1 MNHESSSA
9 LPAAI
14 RVRGAR
20 VHNLKNID
28 VDVPLHKIVGIAGV
42 SGSGKSSLALGVLY
56 AEGSRRYLEALSTYT
71 RRRMTQ
77 AEKAQVDEIRYVPA
91 ALALHQRPGV
101 PGMRS
106 TFGTM
111 TELLNSLRLMFS
123 RLSHYPCPACGCMV
137 PSSLNIAAEI
147 PLYCPRCGAQ
157 VPVLGAE
164 QFAFNSTGACPDC
177 EGTGIVRVVDESTLV
192 PDESLSINEGAVL
205 PWQTLMWSLMKEI
218 AEKMG
223 VRTNVPFRELTP
235 EERDMVFHGPAKKV
249 HLLYQNSKTGAAGE
263 MDFTYF
269 NAVYTVENALAKVTD
284 EKGMKR
290 VERFLKQ
297 GPCPACGGSRLNAAA
312 RAPRLRGIGLADAC
326 RMALAALGL
335 VFALCA
341 FLLLKHREMERS
353 GDVIAVG
360 WLRPVALY
368 VFTIG
373 CALVLGALMA
383 ELFSSQTADNFW
395 YVLLFL
401 FVGAFVGY
409 FVGKMLLQKTI
420 HVFRSGWLGLGIC
433 CLALLLAFGAAEF
446 DLFGY
451 SRYLPE
457 RGAVQAAGLT
467 HYQSSGLYTTQDD
480 AFVQD
485 VLALHTAAIAEKG
498 AQEHRRHAYQLGADY
513 TEDGTLTERYYSI
526 VYNDAELNDPDS
538 LISRFSALYNSP
550 VCVRIRAG
558 FDTPRTEKSVLS
570 CYVSSYDTG
579 ASLDLTGSDAW
590 RVYEACLDDINA
602 GRLGAAGVSGSTK
615 QRDGSNY
622 TPLTLIFTV
631 STDVPGQTDS
641 LYVDSIPLS
650 AAETVSALQ
659 ALGADPY
666 WRAAG

>member
-1 MNHESSSA
+1 MQIEKTLLSYARFNASIVPFLLGGLLAWVLFSWLFRAGTAYFYAALPVRRETLFLTNYLTGVLLCAAPALLSA
-9 LPAAI
+9 LLLWAVGAGFGAAAFVPAMQVFAAAMLGFLLFFSFA
-14 RVRGAR
+14 VLVCCVVGQMAAM
-20 VHNLKNID
+20 
-28 VDVPLHKIVGIAGV
+28 PIVYVILNFTFFV
-42 SGSGKSSLALGVLY
+42 
-56 AEGSRRYLEALSTYT
+56 LEAIVRHLLFTFVYGMPYSQSST
-71 RRRMTQ
+71 MQ
-77 AEKAQVDEIRYVPA
+77 SF
-91 ALALHQRPGV
+91 ALHA
-101 PGMRS
+101 
-106 TFGTM
+106 T
-111 TELLNSLRLMFS
+111 
-123 RLSHYPCPACGCMV
+123 
-137 PSSLNIAAEI
+137 
-147 PLYCPRCGAQ
+147 
-157 VPVLGAE
+157 PVLGLL
-164 QFAFNSTGACPDC
+164 QGGF
-177 EGTGIVRVVDESTLV
+177 RVATDW
-192 PDESLSINEGAVL
+192 A
-205 PWQTLMWSLMKEI
+205 
-218 AEKMG
+218 
-223 VRTNVPFRELTP
+223 
-235 EERDMVFHGPAKKV
+235 ERD
-249 HLLYQNSKTGAAGE
+249 
-263 MDFTYF
+263 
-269 NAVYTVENALAKVTD
+269 
-284 EKGMKR
+284 GMYYM
-290 VERFLKQ
+290 E
-297 GPCPACGGSRLNAAA
+297 LN
-312 RAPRLRGIGLADAC
+312 PQLEGWGYLG
-326 RMALAALGL
+326 ALAALGL

-480 AFVQD
+480 VFVQD
-485 VLALHTAAIAEKG
+485 VLALHAAAIAEKG

-513 TEDGTLTERYYSI
+513 TEQFYITYRMADGTLTERYYSI
-526 VYNDAELNDPDS
+526 VYNDAELKDPDS

-550 VCVRIRAG
+550 VCVRTRAG

-579 ASLDLTGSDAW
+579 ADLELTGSDAW

-602 GRLGAAGVSGSTK
+602 GLLGAADVSGSTK
-615 QRDGSNY
+615 QSDGSNY

>member
-1 MNHESSSA
+1 MIYTVTTN
-9 LPAAI
+9 P
-14 RVRGAR
+14 
-20 VHNLKNID
+20 NID
-28 VDVPLHKIVGIAGV
+28 YYMDLRAPLRVGGINRSGRELLAPGGKGINVSLMLQTLGKPSCVLGYLAGPT
-42 SGSGKSSLALGVLY
+42 GRL
-56 AEGSRRYLEALSTYT
+56 LEALMKDTGCDCHWFWLQSGQT
-71 RRRMTQ
+71 RINTKINTSP
-77 AEKAQVDEIRYVPA
+77 E
-91 ALALHQRPGV
+91 
-101 PGMRS
+101 
-106 TFGTM
+106 T
-111 TELLNSLRLMFS
+111 
-123 RLSHYPCPACGCMV
+123 
-137 PSSLNIAAEI
+137 
-147 PLYCPRCGAQ
+147 
-157 VPVLGAE
+157 
-164 QFAFNSTGACPDC
+164 AFNAS
-177 EGTGIVRVVDESTLV
+177 
-192 PDESLSINEGAVL
+192 
-205 PWQTLMWSLMKEI
+205 
-218 AEKMG
+218 
-223 VRTNVPFRELTP
+223 
-235 EERDMVFHGPAKKV
+235 GPA
-249 HLLYQNSKTGAAGE
+249 LGQ
-263 MDFTYF
+263 
-269 NAVYTVENALAKVTD
+269 
-284 EKGMKR
+284 
-290 VERFLKQ
+290 
-297 GPCPACGGSRLNAAA
+297 
-312 RAPRLRGIGLADAC
+312 ADID
-326 RMALAALGL
+326 
-335 VFALCA
+335 ALCA

-480 AFVQD
+480 VFVQD
-485 VLALHTAAIAEKG
+485 VLALHAAAIAEKG

-513 TEDGTLTERYYSI
+513 TEQFYITYRMADGTLTERYYSI
-526 VYNDAELNDPDS
+526 VYNDAELKDPDS

-579 ASLDLTGSDAW
+579 ADLELTGSDAW

-602 GRLGAAGVSGSTK
+602 GLLGAADVSGSTK
-615 QRDGSNY
+615 QSDGSNY